1 MMLFKKKPKV
11 IDFQGQKI
19 ELEPKPKF
27 FLFKKKLKAQ
37 PAQQPS
43 PMGAGAAQ
51 AAAPAQSTWQE
62 PDLQPKPEVQPP
74 IAPNPTQ
81 QAPKRGLVFG
91 FEKPKPV
98 VQAPSPQFGPPAA
111 APAQQ
116 EPMAGAPGA
125 AAMGAAHGKPGKHV
139 SLKPNKFRLYVEG
152 IGAKQKGLETA
163 LRDQGIKESL
173 YSFVKR
179 MIISSALVAAVIGI
193 TLGLLFYHLGM
204 NMVEST
210 LFAVVLAF
218 AVFRSALTSFLRFPT
233 AKKSRSGKL
242 IERDILFA
250 SRDMII
256 SLRSGMPLFN
266 AITSVS
272 KGYGEAS
279 QEFERVVNR
288 VQLGMP
294 LEEAIDA
301 TVAES
306 KSPSFRRIMLQ
317 ASTSIKAGADV
328 VEGLQSII
336 DQLSQERVIELRRYG
351 QRLNALA
358 MFYMLF
364 GIILPSMGIAV
375 VTILT
380 TFIALFTVTES
391 ILIMVLIMLL
401 FMQVIFLKLITA
413 SRPIFTM

>member
-1 MMLFKKKPKV
+1 MLFKKKPKV
-11 IDFQGQKI
+11 IDFGGQKI
-19 ELEPKPKF
+19 ELEPKPNKF
-27 FLFKKKLKAQ
+27 SFFKKK
-37 PAQQPS
+37 
-43 PMGAGAAQ
+43 
-51 AAAPAQSTWQE
+51 
-62 PDLQPKPEVQPP
+62 PK
-74 IAPNPTQ
+74 
-81 QAPKRGLVFG
+81 
-91 FEKPKPV
+91 
-98 VQAPSPQFGPPAA
+98 VQAPSFPGMQAPQAGADMTATAETPQPQA
-111 APAQQ
+111 APAMPPVYGAPQQ
-116 EPMAGAPGA
+116 GAQPQPQQQPRKGMMFGFGGKPKPAQTPFGGATGAGAMPQGA
-125 AAMGAAHGKPGKHV
+125 AASPPMPRGVGKPARPIN
-139 SLKPNKFRLYVEG
+139 LKPSKFKLYVEG

-179 MIISSALVAAVIGI
+179 MIISSVLVGAVVGI
-193 TLGLLFYHLGM
+193 TLAVLFSHLGL
-204 NMVEST
+204 NPIESV
-210 LFAVVLAF
+210 LLGAVLGF

-250 SRDMII
+250 SRDLII

-272 KGYGEAS
+272 RGYGEAS
-279 QEFERVVNR
+279 QEFERIVNR

-294 LEEAIDA
+294 LEEALDA

-380 TFIALFTVTES
+380 TFIALFAVTQS
-391 ILIMVLIMLL
+391 LLIMVLVALL